1 MDKFF
6 ALYRKFINF
15 FCTILEYIAILC
27 MIAMV
32 VAVMVQVTGRYVFR
46 ITPGW
51 SEEMARQ
58 FMIIFSFV
66 GMLIGV
72 RDKIHIAMT
81 VVVDFLLK
89 RIRLA
94 IEIFGKILV
103 AVLGIMM
110 SINMGLLF
118 DRLRYNR
125 LPGTGIRIVYVYFF
139 PTAVGIL
146 IALVII
152 YQIYDHFKYGTD
164 EAQAEAA
171 EALAASVDANAAE
184 GENV

>member
-1 MDKFF
+1 MGIYK
-6 ALYRKFINF
+6 RIINLV
-15 FCTILEYIAILC
+15 CAVLEYIAILC
-27 MIAMV
+27 LAAMV

-46 ITPGW
+46 VTPGW

-58 FMIIFSFV
+58 FMIIFSFI

-103 AVLGIMM
+103 AALGIMM

-118 DRLRYNR
+118 RVLRYNR
-125 LPGTGIRIVYVYFF
+125 LPGTGLPILWIYVF

-146 IALVII
+146 IALVVI
-152 YQIYDHFKYGTD
+152 YQIYDHLKYGTD
-164 EAQAEAA
+164 EKQAEAA
-171 EALAASVDANAAE
+171 EATSAAE
-184 GENV
+184 GDDK

>member
-1 MDKFF
+1 MGIYK
-6 ALYRKFINF
+6 KIINF
-15 FCTILEYIAILC
+15 FCSVLEYIAIFCL
-27 MIAMV
+27 IAMV

-58 FMIIFSFV
+58 FMIIFSFI

-103 AVLGIMM
+103 AELGIMM

-118 DRLRYNR
+118 RVLRYNR
-125 LPGTGIRIVYVYFF
+125 LPGTGIPILYIYIF

-146 IALVII
+146 IALVVI
-152 YQIYDHFKYGTD
+152 YQIYEHFKYGTD

-171 EALAASVDANAAE
+171 DAAASVAAPAAE
-184 GENV
+184 GETT